1 MNMRN
6 LIENDDALGIL
17 GSSVGGIAGSFIGSA
32 CGAVPRIGISSFMTF
47 VTNMH
52 TAIANLVTM

>member
-17 GSSVGGIAGSFIGSA
+17 GSSVGGIVGSFIGSA
-32 CGAVPRIGISSFMTF
+32 CGIVPRIGISAFMTF

-52 TAIANLVTM
+52 TAIANFVTM